1 MKANKLIRNLF
12 IVAITLIGILAISHQ
27 CHSQDKRFAT
37 YIYTEPQ
44 VYDDSFN
51 FGVGIEY
58 QMTMMYFK
66 AAMFA
71 APALNKA
78 SYLEFNGTLLGFN
91 IHSRNENLRAFCG
104 FKMGF
109 NIRNGKYAYP
119 MAGGEF
125 GADYYFDDFYIG
137 IQSSIDWREDD
148 KYWNANA
155 EGFSKFS
162 TGIKLGYHW

>member
-1 MKANKLIRNLF
+1 MKTSKLIRSL
-12 IVAITLIGILAISHQ
+12 VVTAILLIGILALSHQ

-66 AAMFA
+66 AATFI
-71 APALNKA
+71 APSLNEA
-78 SYLEFNGTLLGFN
+78 SYIEFNGTLLGFN
-91 IHSRNENLRAFCG
+91 IHSRFDDYRAFCG

-109 NIRNGKYAYP
+109 NIRGGEYAYP
-119 MAGGEF
+119 MAGVEF
-125 GADYYFDDFYIG
+125 GAEHYFSDLYIG
-137 IQSSIDWREDD
+137 LQGSWDWREDD
-148 KYWNANA
+148 KYWNSQAT
-155 EGFSKFS
+155 GFSKFS
-162 TGIKLGYHW
+162 GGIKLGYHW